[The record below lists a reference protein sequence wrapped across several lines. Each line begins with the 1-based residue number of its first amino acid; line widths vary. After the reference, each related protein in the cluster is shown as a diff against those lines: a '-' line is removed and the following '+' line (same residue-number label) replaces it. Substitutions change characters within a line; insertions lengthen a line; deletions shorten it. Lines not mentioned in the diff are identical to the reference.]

1 MMKKKIAIL
10 GSTGSIGKSLLDIIK
25 KDKKNFE
32 IELLTA
38 NKNYKELIKQAKYF
52 KVKNLIILDKKAFNI
67 LQKRKLKIN
76 IYNNFTCLNKIFK
89 SKIDYLMSSI
99 TGIEGLQPTFESI
112 KFTKKIAIANKE
124 SIICAWNI
132 LQKELIKNKTKFI
145 PVDSEHFSIWSVLDK
160 NNYKNID
167 EIYLTASGGPFHKL
181 PISKFSTIKVN
192 DAIKHPNWKMGKKIS
207 VDSSTM
213 INKVFEIIEA
223 KNIFKIPINKLKIL
237 IHPQSYLHA
246 IVKFKNGLSQ
256 LVIHDTDMKIPIYNT
271 LYENKEYLKK
281 NKKIDIKKLNNLN
294 LKKPN
299 IKKFPLIKILKKVPN
314 NYTLF
319 ETLIVS
325 TNDTL
330 VDLFLKKKI
339 KFESMPKIFFSFI
352 KDEMFAKHRFI
363 KPKSIEQIINLK
375 NIVQKKINS
384 RYI

>member
-67 LQKRKLKIN
+67 LQKRKLKMN

>member
-1 MMKKKIAIL
+1 M
-10 GSTGSIGKSLLDIIK
+10 
-25 KDKKNFE
+25 
-32 IELLTA
+32 LTA

-299 IKKFPLIKILKKVPN
+299 IKKFPLIKILKKVQN

-319 ETLIVS
+319 ESLIVS